1 MEESSC
7 SAFLSPWW
15 ESGCCC
21 HNILYFLHSWWSLQL
36 SVIKIKQW
44 VKLPPRRSQFQE
56 LSFGRL
62 LPKDRCFILPQ
73 INLASGAAFA
83 LECPEISD
91 RMTIGDRTLAAIAF
105 VGLRKWFHRN
115 IWIKHGRRKEKSFD
129 VSSFLAHPTTCQDTC
144 SDKLRKKRKFIRVG
158 GLSKHIIILTSIPGW
173 LKILRKIQY
182 TEKGDF
188 LRSFMCD
195 NNMEWVWMQNY
206 SNFKLLKWWNQIP
219 ELVVK
224 WVPTLPICINL

>member
-1 MEESSC
+1 MFSC
-7 SAFLSPWW
+7 ILDEDREVAVTIFCILMVLAIASYQNKPLGQAAPKEDSKANFNNCRLDD
-15 ESGCCC
+15 CC
-21 HNILYFLHSWWSLQL
+21 Q
-36 SVIKIKQW
+36 
-44 VKLPPRRSQFQE
+44 
-56 LSFGRL
+56 
-62 LPKDRCFILPQ
+62 KDRCFILPQ

-158 GLSKHIIILTSIPGW
+158 GLSKHTIIIIIYSWLPENVEKDSIYRKGW
-173 LKILRKIQY
+173 FFTQ
-182 TEKGDF
+182 F
-188 LRSFMCD
+188 LCMIITWNEFECRTIRISSF
-195 NNMEWVWMQNY
+195 
-206 SNFKLLKWWNQIP
+206 WNDEI
-219 ELVVK
+219 K
-224 WVPTLPICINL
+224 SRN